1 MSRSERLFEL
11 LQALRRHRRP
21 VSGKIL
27 AAETG
32 VSIRTLYRD
41 IASLQAQGAEID
53 GEPGVGYVL
62 KPGFLLPP
70 LMFRPDEIDALVL
83 GARWVAQRTDHR
95 LRDAAKA
102 ALARISAVLPDELR
116 ATLDTSTLLVGPSAK
131 LPPDGIDTVILR
143 EAIRNERK
151 LLIDYCDGSGEV
163 TQRMI
168 WPFALSF
175 FDEARVLIAWCELR
189 KGFRHFR
196 TDRIAA
202 VEMQETRYPKR
213 RQILLREWREA
224 EAIPPR
230 DV

>member
-21 VSGKIL
+21 VSGKTL
-27 AAETG
+27 ASETG

-41 IASLQAQGAEID
+41 IASLQAQGAEIE

-83 GARWVAQRTDHR
+83 GARWVADRTDHR
-95 LRDAAKA
+95 LRDAAKT

-131 LPPDGIDTVILR
+131 LPTDGIDTAILR
-143 EAIRNERK
+143 EAIRHERK
-151 LLIDYCDGSGEV
+151 LLIDYRDGSGEMTKRV
-163 TQRMI
+163 I

-175 FDEARVLIAWCELR
+175 FDDARVLVSWCELR
-189 KGFRHFR
+189 ESFRHFR

-202 VEMQETRYPKR
+202 VEMQDSRYPRR
-213 RQILLREWREA
+213 RQTLLREWREA
-224 EAIPPR
+224 EGIRPR
-230 DV
+230 EL